1 MAYTNPLIARWR
13 SGPAFGFWCST
24 SNAAQAEY
32 VVDSGI
38 DWMAWDQQHG
48 LVSDNDLAGL
58 MRVVRGTNV
67 APVIRVGA
75 NDPLL
80 IGRALDAGAAG
91 VIIPLVNT
99 ADEAAHAV
107 TACRFPP
114 NGTRSFGPNRATIAM
129 DSLDPRIIEDVAC
142 IVMVETAEGL
152 ANVEAIAATP
162 GVDAIL
168 IGPSDLALGLGLGY
182 DDRTEPHRVAVQRIL
197 DACLASGIAAGI
209 VLGDG
214 ASARAH
220 ADLGF
225 RFLSIATDLGL
236 MIDGVARE
244 LDAARQPTAVTPA

>member
-1 MAYTNPLIARWR
+1 MPYSNPLIARWR
-13 SGPAFGFWCST
+13 SGPAFGLWCST

-38 DWMAWDQQHG
+38 DWIAWDLQHG
-48 LVSDNDLAGL
+48 LVSDTDLAGL
-58 MRVVRGTNV
+58 MRVVRGTSV
-67 APVIRVGA
+67 APVIRIGQ

-91 VIIPLVNT
+91 VIVPLVNT
-99 ADEAAHAV
+99 AEEAAHAV
-107 TACRFPP
+107 AACRYPP
-114 NGTRSFGPNRATIAM
+114 HGTRSFGPNRATIAM
-129 DSLDPRIIEDVAC
+129 DSLDPRIVEDVAC

-152 ANVEAIAATP
+152 ANVEAIAATT

-182 DDRTEPHRVAVQRIL
+182 DDRTAPHQAAVQRIL
-197 DACLASGIAAGI
+197 DACLANGIAAGI

-225 RFLSIATDLGL
+225 RFLSVATDLGL

-244 LDAARQPTAVTPA
+244 LEATQPSAAATPA